1 MQDLLHC
8 ILKLHFK
15 DVREDEYTPSYGGS
29 STRMDFLLKNEKIV
43 IEVKKTNE
51 RLSDKEIGEQ
61 LILEVAYYKNHPNC
75 SFLKCFVYDP
85 ENRVKNSAQ
94 SNANT
99 QNLCNVAPTSI
110 KKLRGLMD
118 VNGKRNPICFISYF
132 PFLIT
137 SLFQLSHFKC
147 KR

>member
-1 MQDLLHC
+1 MFENCHSFDNQLKNRHNNRDTVEIIDEYDVQDLLHC

-61 LILEVAYYKNHPNC
+61 LILEVAYYKNI
-75 SFLKCFVYDP
+75 LI
-85 ENRVKNSAQ
+85 
-94 SNANT
+94 
-99 QNLCNVAPTSI
+99 VA
-110 KKLRGLMD
+110 
-118 VNGKRNPICFISYF
+118 F
-132 PFLIT
+132 
-137 SLFQLSHFKC
+137 
-147 KR
+147 